1 MPPTDLEVARRFVDA
16 AVAAGALYVFA
27 VHDDWNT
34 RGDPALSAYRGVPL
48 VDTAAFLRHI
58 DSTRLGS
65 ESIERGES
73 EVAFKLPHSL
83 GPVQSLCLTLD
94 LSLFSNTDSEAPQVS
109 SKDLSLCCVDMAY
122 SKGYLL
128 TLRDSTD
135 DEVLLELIYT
145 PGGKA
150 SAGGR
155 AGATLLGRR
164 GDYKRKHDDM

>member
-1 MPPTDLEVARRFVDA
+1 MARRFVDA

-48 VDTAAFLRHI
+48 VDAAAFLRHI
-58 DSTRLGS
+58 DSGRLGS
-65 ESIERGES
+65 DTIEAGEC

-83 GPVQSLCLTLD
+83 GPVESLCLTLD
-94 LSLFSNTDSEAPQVS
+94 LSIFSNAKAGAPEIS

-128 TLRDSTD
+128 TLRDNGD
-135 DEVLLELIYT
+135 DEVLLELVYI